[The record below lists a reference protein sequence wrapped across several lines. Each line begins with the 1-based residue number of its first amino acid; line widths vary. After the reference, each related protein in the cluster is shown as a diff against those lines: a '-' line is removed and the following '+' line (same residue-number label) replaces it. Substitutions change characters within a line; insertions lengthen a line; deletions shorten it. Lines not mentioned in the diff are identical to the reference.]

1 MRELGGPCRALGEV
15 KSKTVIKIP
24 EKQPP
29 FGGAHGEEALHS
41 QKKRYLVTEVA
52 GRKGDH
58 V

>member
-41 QKKRYLVTEVA
+41 QKTVPR
-52 GRKGDH
+52 D
-58 V
+58 